1 MNGRLLLDTSVVI
14 WMLSADH
21 KLSARAKRALSFS
34 NASLLVSVVSAW
46 EIVIKSAAGK
56 LRLHNSLTRILD
68 QILYQSPWTIL
79 PMTGEHLP
87 LLSALP
93 MLHKDPFDRMLIAQ
107 AQHEG
112 LTMVTP
118 DEQIRKYEVRT
129 IW

>member
-1 MNGRLLLDTSVVI
+1 
-14 WMLSADH
+14 MLSADH

-56 LRLHNSLTRILD
+56 LRLHNSLTEILD
-68 QILYQSPWTIL
+68 QILFRSPWTIL
-79 PMTGEHLP
+79 PMTAEHLP
-87 LLSALP
+87 SLSALP

-107 AQHEG
+107 AHYEG
-112 LTMVTP
+112 LTIVTP
-118 DEQIRKYEVRT
+118 DQHIRKYEVRT

>member
-1 MNGRLLLDTSVVI
+1 M
-14 WMLSADH
+14 
-21 KLSARAKRALSFS
+21 
-34 NASLLVSVVSAW
+34 VSAW

-107 AQHEG
+107 AG
-112 LTMVTP
+112 
-118 DEQIRKYEVRT
+118 YENIPIVSADVQLDAYGIAR